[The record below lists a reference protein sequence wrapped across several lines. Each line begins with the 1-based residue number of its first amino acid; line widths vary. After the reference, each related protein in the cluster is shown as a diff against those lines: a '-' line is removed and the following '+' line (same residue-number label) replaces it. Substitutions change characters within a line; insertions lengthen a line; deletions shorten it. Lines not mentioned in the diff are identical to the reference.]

1 MNYKIQH
8 DECFT
13 EKELLMIGLLCFM
26 RFDREVEYVIHDSAL
41 TISNIKNSNE
51 DISQFVKGIV
61 LMLCDKF
68 VKDESLNKTI
78 SNLLGGNMKIVKEYA
93 QRSVYEKTEEVIF
106 NLKE

>member
-1 MNYKIQH
+1 MNDKIQH

-26 RFDREVEYVIHDSAL
+26 RFDREVEYVMHDSAL

-68 VKDESLNKTI
+68 VKDESLNKTV
-78 SNLLGGNMKIVKEYA
+78 SNLVGGNMKIVEEYA
-93 QRSVYEKTEEVIF
+93 QEEWAKK
-106 NLKE
+106 LKMLYLI